1 MARVVL
7 GLLWANAS
15 QGIGIAVQTLNVT
28 NLHQLFRLPSNSSVF
43 FYFCNFNIRNLAR
56 HNPTLFWCKLQIS
69 IKSGYAKSSRLGTSM
84 EHRSCSG
91 AKTYQKCAQPQHY
104 EPAASPQD
112 NLRSGR
118 RPLANRKGKKYH
130 SYSLQGNLHF
140 QQRIYISP
148 SQFFLKKI

>member
-1 MARVVL
+1 MVSSASYNFDIVVIFICIS
-7 GLLWANAS
+7 GL
-15 QGIGIAVQTLNVT
+15 
-28 NLHQLFRLPSNSSVF
+28 RLETEHSKKP
-43 FYFCNFNIRNLAR
+43 R
-56 HNPTLFWCKLQIS
+56 FWCKLQIS